1 MTVPKSLYLLHELI
15 LLTVMLLI
23 RDLTVDKS
31 KQFGL
36 LLVVLKW
43 TFHVLDAKLMASLA
57 GQLGH
62 NLNI

>member
-23 RDLTVDKS
+23 RDLIVDKS

-43 TFHVLDAKLMASLA
+43 NYLSRLRCQVN
-57 GQLGH
+57 G
-62 NLNI
+62 